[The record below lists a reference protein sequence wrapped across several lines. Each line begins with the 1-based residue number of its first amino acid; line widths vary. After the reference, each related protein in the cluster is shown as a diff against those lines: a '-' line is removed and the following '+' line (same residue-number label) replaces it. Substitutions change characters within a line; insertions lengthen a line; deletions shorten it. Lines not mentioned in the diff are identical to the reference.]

1 MCVGV
6 LPVLLAGVLALIA
19 HPAAA
24 EMHGPEAPAALG
36 LSGPGS
42 PIPWQSLGG
51 PPSRPGPRRSLL
63 GIREEPETIERVS
76 GEERGPRV
84 PEPMVFD
91 LVRPLGAKR
100 GEAEVNVLGLIPLT
114 RSSRRVDTVPDS
126 LGLVQRSP
134 DTSGIEWAPEIE
146 YAFRDGLAV
155 ELELPMQNGSVDAY
169 KAAAQATFGT
179 AWDYR
184 YIHGA
189 QTILQYDLHPG
200 VWSSTWLYLAG
211 FRFNPTWSLFA
222 MAGPR
227 VQFGDGAGA
236 DVELLANVSL
246 FADVTDRLVAGVETN
261 FGQIVDGNPALLV
274 MPQVHYEVGPF
285 WMFQAGAG
293 VRFTDSLA
301 IPQLGFRLIREF

>member
-1 MCVGV
+1 MHFAVC
-6 LPVLLAGVLALIA
+6 LALLAGALALCLR
-19 HPAAA
+19 PASAQV
-24 EMHGPEAPAALG
+24 HGPEAPPAL
-36 LSGPGS
+36 LLPGPE
-42 PIPWQSLGG
+42 PRLPWQSLGG
-51 PPSRPGPRRSLL
+51 PMGTPGPRRPAPGAGQQS
-63 GIREEPETIERVS
+63 ETIERVS

-91 LVRPLGAKR
+91 LVRPLSAKR
-100 GEAEVNVLGLIPLT
+100 GETEVNVLGLIPLR

-134 DTSGIEWAPEIE
+134 DVSGIEWAPEIE
-146 YAFRDGLAV
+146 FAFRDGLAV
-155 ELELPMQNGSVDAY
+155 ELELPMQNGTVEAY

-200 VWSSTWLYLAG
+200 TWSSTWLYLAG
-211 FRFNPTWSLFA
+211 LRLDQTWSLFA
-222 MAGPR
+222 MVGPR

-236 DVELLANVSL
+236 DVEMLANISV

-261 FGQIVDGNPALLV
+261 FGQIIDGNPALQV
-274 MPQVHYEVGPF
+274 MPQVHYELAYY
-285 WMFQAGAG
+285 WMLQAGAG

-301 IPQLGFRLIREF
+301 IPTLGFRLIREF